1 MYNSHIY
8 FNKYIKK
15 LTKTLVIKKFQILHI
30 CSSIY
35 LGLVYRYF
43 STRHFPTL
51 EELEVYIETYKDD
64 LSGKE
69 IELSRDLHSLI
80 VVDRGIAYKINKD
93 KFKIINTSNVSL

>member
-1 MYNSHIY
+1 M
-8 FNKYIKK
+8 
-15 LTKTLVIKKFQILHI
+15 
-30 CSSIY
+30 
-35 LGLVYRYF
+35 YRYF

-51 EELEVYIETYKDD
+51 EELEAYKDN